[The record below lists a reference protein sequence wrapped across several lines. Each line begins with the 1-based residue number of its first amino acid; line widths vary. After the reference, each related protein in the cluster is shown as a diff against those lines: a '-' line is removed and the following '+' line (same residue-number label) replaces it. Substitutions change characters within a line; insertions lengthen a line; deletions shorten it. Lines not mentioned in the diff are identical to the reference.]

1 MALVCLLHTSA
12 LAWAQAPAAP
22 APSAQAPAG
31 VPGAARVAPATANPA
46 NAPAAG
52 EGSSDRDRARA
63 AYSAGQAA
71 YAAGKYAS
79 AEAHFGLA
87 DSLVP
92 AVQAKYWR
100 AMSLD
105 QLGNVPGALAAF
117 ELVLAS
123 PEKAQL
129 GPEKLANA
137 EARQRALASTPGDL
151 VLTTTPSGARVNVSG
166 VDLRAVTPI
175 TLKLAP
181 GRHVVRVTLDG
192 YEPQQFELQVT
203 PGAKFTPTL
212 QLVAS
217 TNPAAT
223 GAMPIPA
230 LPVGDA
236 PPPPAPRNIVP
247 GVVTLGIAGAGAI
260 VGTIFGIK
268 ALGDK
273 QDFED
278 VPTTNKAD
286 DTERNALIADM
297 AFGVTLTLGITG
309 FVLLVAQDSAPE
321 QPQSSAIRPERVS
334 LAPYVAKT
342 GAGAAARV
350 VF

>member
-12 LAWAQAPAAP
+12 LARAEAPAAP
-22 APSAQAPAG
+22 A
-31 VPGAARVAPATANPA
+31 GAARVAPATASPA
-46 NAPAAG
+46 NTPATADAT
-52 EGSSDRDRARA
+52 SDRDRARA

-71 YAAGKYAS
+71 YAAGKFAS

-105 QLGNVPGALAAF
+105 QLGNVPAALAAF

-129 GPEKLANA
+129 GPEKLTNA
-137 EARQRALASTPGDL
+137 EARQRALANTPGDL
-151 VLTTTPSGARVNVSG
+151 VLTTTPPGARVNVSG
-166 VDLRAVTPI
+166 VDLRTVTPM

-192 YEPQQFELQVT
+192 YAPQQFELQVT

-217 TNPAAT
+217 TNPAST

-230 LPVGDA
+230 LPVGEA
-236 PPPPAPRNIVP
+236 PPPAPRNIVP

-273 QDFED
+273 QGFED
-278 VPTTNKAD
+278 APTTNKAD

-309 FVLLVAQDSAPE
+309 FVLLVAQDSVPE
-321 QPQSSAIRPERVS
+321 QPQSSSLHPERVS

-350 VF
+350 IF

>member
-1 MALVCLLHTSA
+1 
-12 LAWAQAPAAP
+12 
-22 APSAQAPAG
+22 
-31 VPGAARVAPATANPA
+31 
-46 NAPAAG
+46 
-52 EGSSDRDRARA
+52 
-63 AYSAGQAA
+63 
-71 YAAGKYAS
+71 
-79 AEAHFGLA
+79 
-87 DSLVP
+87 
-92 AVQAKYWR
+92 
-100 AMSLD
+100 MSLD
-105 QLGNVPGALAAF
+105 QLGNVPAALAAF

-123 PEKAQL
+123 PEKEQL

-137 EARQRALASTPGDL
+137 EARQRALANTPGDL
-151 VLTTTPSGARVNVSG
+151 VLTTAPPGARVNVSG
-166 VDLRAVTPI
+166 VELRTVTPV

-212 QLVAS
+212 TLVAS

-230 LPVGDA
+230 LPVGEA
-236 PPPPAPRNIVP
+236 PPPAAPRNIVP

-278 VPTTNKAD
+278 GPSTNKAD

-309 FVLLVAQDSAPE
+309 VVLLVAQDPVPE
-321 QPQSSAIRPERVS
+321 QPPSSALQPQRFS

-342 GAGAAARV
+342 GAGAAARLA
-350 VF
+350 F